1 MPPPLSQHD
10 SDRDGLINTH
20 ELKSLISDGYCR
32 DIPAYIAEQI
42 LRKSDVDN
50 NGHLDFDEFYAMSL
64 HHKLMI
70 RNLLTRYCRYVVPPP
85 KPLEGDEPDG
95 AYEKQMSVCPPPLTM
110 VIFSIIE
117 IIMFLVDV
125 IYFQ

>member
-1 MPPPLSQHD
+1 
-10 SDRDGLINTH
+10 
-20 ELKSLISDGYCR
+20 
-32 DIPAYIAEQI
+32 
-42 LRKSDVDN
+42 
-50 NGHLDFDEFYAMSL
+50 MSL

-125 IYFQ
+125 IYFQCVPTSYNSNVCLI